1 MKIGDLL
8 YNRRY
13 NSFGIITD
21 TKDNIYFDYYFYHWD
36 AGVSISPKI
45 HYGHIMEYW
54 RDAQKMRSSLE

>member
-21 TKDNIYFDYYFYHWD
+21 IKDNRVSYMFYHWN
-36 AGVSISPKI
+36 GGITQNPRWSII
-45 HYGHIMEYW
+45 AYW
-54 RDAQKMRSSLE
+54 QDAQKMRSSLE